1 MQRAK
6 TGAKN
11 IRKKK
16 LVRSFFFCERNRRAS
31 SCNFLA
37 WHARC
42 YWWWCDV
49 IWPSGTER
57 HHRTVLVYSKKVG
70 LGHCIPDS
78 SWAKHDTGER
88 FLLDMVPQRWFFPS
102 TTGTVV
108 SWKWLKL
115 EVFIELFL
123 QNNYGTLAPSSYST
137 PPGIIGLCLF
147 DMSPEKLLLAIAYLV
162 LCFLLIDVLCI
173 IFQLYKFCNRL
184 SFRTIQNGI
193 CLLYRATSTSYLLKR

>member
-1 MQRAK
+1 MLLMVMWCNLA
-6 TGAKN
+6 
-11 IRKKK
+11 IWDW
-16 LVRSFFFCERNRRAS
+16 EAS
-31 SCNFLA
+31 PHCSGLLQKSWPWALAIAFLIPPEPNMTQGKDF
-37 WHARC
+37 
-42 YWWWCDV
+42 YWTWF
-49 IWPSGTER
+49 PS
-57 HHRTVLVYSKKVG
+57 
-70 LGHCIPDS
+70 D
-78 SWAKHDTGER
+78 D
-88 FLLDMVPQRWFFPS
+88 FFPS